1 MKRLHKLTLS
11 TTKLCMLSN
20 VTCTSTC
27 KLNSFNINGVYLPD
41 QFKEAFKSVQRKSSS
56 TKYSSIRVYFVVELS
71 SILLL
76 YGRKMVVNHSRYS
89 TQLLLMVKHEQLTT
103 EPRRYVL
110 YSFLGSKCFIISA
123 VLNRSTSTGRQIK
136 TFLYVFSIVQS

>member
-11 TTKLCMLSN
+11 TRKLCMLSN

-27 KLNSFNINGVYLPD
+27 KLNSFNINRLYLPD
-41 QFKEAFKSVQRKSSS
+41 EFKEAFNSTQRKKSS
-56 TKYSSIRVYFVVELS
+56 TKYSTIRVYFVVELS
-71 SILLL
+71 CILLF
-76 YGRKMVVNHSRYS
+76 YGGKMVVNHSRYS

-110 YSFLGSKCFIISA
+110 YSFLGCECFIISA

-136 TFLYVFSIVQS
+136 SFLYVFSIKQS